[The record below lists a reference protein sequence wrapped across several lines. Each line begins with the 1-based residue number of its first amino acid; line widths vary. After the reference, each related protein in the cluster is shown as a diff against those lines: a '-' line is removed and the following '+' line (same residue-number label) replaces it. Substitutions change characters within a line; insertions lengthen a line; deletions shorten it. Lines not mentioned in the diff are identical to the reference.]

1 MQARPLCSPRCSGT
15 AGRGLLRGFG
25 ECPLGTGPHRRL
37 QSRWALPG
45 EGARFSLS
53 PRPPQGSPS
62 GIFPLHCLPEWLRPW
77 PPWDDGQEPFLR
89 PAWHRG
95 LARTG
100 CPSSRDGSTH
110 PGPAGL
116 LLLLLLFPVY
126 HTLNQIQSGMVSST
140 WAPQPTPSSCCSYIH
155 YVYNA
160 GTLFHSRVEV

>member
-62 GIFPLHCLPEWLRPW
+62 GIFPLHCLPGAEAMAPVGRRPGAVLAPCMAPGPGTDRVSLQQRW
-77 PPWDDGQEPFLR
+77 QHAPR
-89 PAWHRG
+89 PS
-95 LARTG
+95 RTAAAAAAVSRVSHFK
-100 CPSSRDGSTH
+100 PDTVRDGFLSL
-110 PGPAGL
+110 GSSAYAIL
-116 LLLLLLFPVY
+116 LLLVY
-126 HTLNQIQSGMVSST
+126 SLCI
-140 WAPQPTPSSCCSYIH
+140 
-155 YVYNA
+155 
-160 GTLFHSRVEV
+160 